1 VRHPGS
7 NGLDLPFD
15 ERAPDEILL
24 AAGSAAMGGVHR
36 EPRFEGYPENEEP
49 VGASRS
55 QPELRRS
62 ALCAGSTVAIGFEL
76 VGESPH
82 E

>member
-1 VRHPGS
+1 
-7 NGLDLPFD
+7 
-15 ERAPDEILL
+15 
-24 AAGSAAMGGVHR
+24 MGGVHR

-49 VGASRS
+49 VGAIRC

-76 VGESPH
+76 VGESLD